1 MTHKSGGAGISFC
14 RPFIL
19 GENKMDTQIQTTN
32 SATDL
37 KSRITEHIQELAQ
50 ATDAARVS
58 EEMQRYLDM
67 SAKFHQYSPFNIW
80 LILMEKPTA
89 TVVAGFHKWI
99 SMKRFVRKGEHGI
112 AILAPIFAPGINEDG
127 EQIEKLVGFKT
138 VYVFDISQTE
148 GQPLPEPPNWKSTE
162 QNALLRERLLEFA
175 ANKGIVVNVKQLP
188 GETQGVSLGGTIIL
202 SPQAGTKTLIHEIAH
217 ELLHHKQHEVTSQ
230 TIREL
235 EAEAVA
241 YVVGKHFGL
250 DGLSSPNYVA
260 LYDVTAE
267 MIFGH
272 MERIRDIATAI
283 IRGLEKKSG
292 PEF

>member
-1 MTHKSGGAGISFC
+1 
-14 RPFIL
+14 
-19 GENKMDTQIQTTN
+19 MDAQIQVSN

-37 KSRITEHIQELAQ
+37 KTRITEHIQELAQ
-50 ATDAARVS
+50 ATDAARIS
-58 EEMQRYLDM
+58 EEMRRYLDM
-67 SAKFHQYSPFNIW
+67 CSKFHQYSPFNVW

-99 SMKRFVRKGEHGI
+99 TMKRFVRKGEHGI
-112 AILAPIFAPGINEDG
+112 AILAPVLVPEVNEAG

-138 VYVFDISQTE
+138 VYVFDISQTDGE
-148 GQPLPEPPNWKSTE
+148 PLPEPPNWKSPE
-162 QNALLRERLLEFA
+162 QNALLTERLLDFA
-175 ANKGIVVNVKQLP
+175 ASKGIVVNVKQLP

-202 SPQAGTKTLIHEIAH
+202 CPQAGTKTLIHEIAH
-217 ELLHHKQHEVTSQ
+217 ELLHHKQNEVTSQ
-230 TIREL
+230 IIREL

-267 MIFGH
+267 MIMQH
-272 MERIRDIATAI
+272 IERIRNTASDV
-283 IRGLEKKSG
+283 IRAIEI
-292 PEF
+292 

>member
-1 MTHKSGGAGISFC
+1 
-14 RPFIL
+14 
-19 GENKMDTQIQTTN
+19 MDTQIQTSN
-32 SATDL
+32 SAANL
-37 KSRITEHIQELAQ
+37 KTRITKHIQELAQ

-67 SAKFHQYSPFNIW
+67 SAKFHQYSPFNVW

-99 SMKRFVRKGEHGI
+99 SMKRYVRKGERGI
-112 AILAPIFAPGINEDG
+112 AILAPVLVPDVNEDG
-127 EQIEKLVGFKT
+127 APIEKLVGFKT
-138 VYVFDISQTE
+138 VYVFDISQTDGE
-148 GQPLPEPPNWKSTE
+148 PLPEPPNWKSPEHDAILT
-162 QNALLRERLLEFA
+162 ERLLDFA
-175 ANKGIVVNVKQLP
+175 ATKGIIVNVKQLP

-202 SPQAGTKTLIHEIAH
+202 TPQAGTKTLIHEIAH

-230 TIREL
+230 TIHEL

-267 MIFGH
+267 MIMQH
-272 MERIRDIATAI
+272 IERIRNTASDV
-283 IRGLEKKSG
+283 IRAIEILTV
-292 PEF
+292 

>member
-1 MTHKSGGAGISFC
+1 MIYISGGTGISLC
-14 RPFIL
+14 RPFYF
-19 GENKMDTQIQTTN
+19 GEDKMDTQIQPHN

-67 SAKFHQYSPFNIW
+67 SAKFHQYSPFNVW

-112 AILAPIFAPGINEDG
+112 AILAPVFAPEVNEDG

-138 VYVFDISQTE
+138 VYVFDISQTD

-162 QNALLRERLLEFA
+162 QNALLRERLQDFA

-241 YVVGKHFGL
+241 YVVCKHFGL
-250 DGLSSPNYVA
+250 DGLSSPNCVA

-267 MIFGH
+267 MIMQH
-272 MERIRDIATAI
+272 MERIRSTAAEVI
-283 IRGLEKKSG
+283 QAIEETTPTL
-292 PEF
+292 